1 MAGWIQ
7 WQVRNFRANKC
18 VICCCRSLVRNWKRA
33 ANYLIVMNHHGDRST
48 HPPPIYSLSHVQF
61 ICCTV
66 LTALKLS
73 LSQIK
78 WDSVPGKKSS
88 RMSCFMK
95 GHIWDWLLTLAIS
108 WIGLE
113 WIRYIS
119 YANMDETKWHLKS
132 PSLKNKS
139 LVLKNHPRLLQSWFK
154 PFQSHVPIAFR
165 VFKGTG

>member
-1 MAGWIQ
+1 MADWIQ
-7 WQVRNFRANKC
+7 WQVRNFKANKC

-48 HPPPIYSLSHVQF
+48 PPPNYSLSHVQF
-61 ICCTV
+61 ICCIV

-78 WDSVPGKKSS
+78 WDSVPLKRNPQECPAS
-88 RMSCFMK
+88 RK

-108 WIGLE
+108 RIGLE

-139 LVLKNHPRLLQSWFK
+139 LVLKNYPRLLQSWSK